1 MVQEIAF
8 TSNPNMDSALRELF
22 GQLKGS
28 PSSYKAVIFVASVSY
43 DFPQLSQKIH
53 EHFPGCEVMGASTS
67 GEICDTKGFTK
78 QSIVLTTMSDP
89 TTKVSGVIFDGIDQF
104 PIVHKKKIADAASKA
119 GINVGRTG
127 ANRDCFALT
136 FINGLCNAEE
146 ATLALLNAVI
156 GDKEFAIAG
165 GSAGDDLQ
173 FKQTYVSYNGET
185 VSHGAAVLF
194 IKTPKKFV
202 IKRENI
208 FAPMDKT
215 LRLTGVDIETR
226 TVKSINNQSPRKA
239 YAQAL
244 GITESEAANAA
255 LTHPLGRAYGDDVF
269 ISSIASFNPDGSMGM
284 YCRVLPNA
292 GVELMKPLDAV
303 QIAEGTGTFF
313 SGEIKKQ
320 GFVFMVNCILRTIGF
335 EQQGLTGR
343 MAETWRRH
351 FPAYCG
357 FSSYGE
363 QENHLNFNQTLV
375 AIVIEA

>member
-8 TSNPNMDSALRELF
+8 TSNPNMDSALQELF

-28 PSSYKAVIFVASVSY
+28 PSSYKAIIFVASISY
-43 DFPQLSQKIH
+43 DFPMLSQRIH
-53 EHFPGCEVMGASTS
+53 AQFPNCEVMGASTS

-78 QSIVLTTMSDP
+78 KSIVLTTMSDP

-104 PIVHKKKIADAASKA
+104 PIVHKKKIADAAVRA
-119 GINVGRTG
+119 GISLGRNG
-127 ANRDCFALT
+127 ANKDSFALT

-173 FKQTYVSYNGET
+173 FKQTYVCYNGEV

-194 IKTPKKFV
+194 FKTQKKFV

-208 FAPMDKT
+208 FAPTGKT
-215 LRLTGVDIETR
+215 LRLTSVDIETR
-226 TVKSINNQSPRKA
+226 TVKTINNQSPRRA

-244 GITESEAANAA
+244 GISESEAANAA
-255 LTHPLGRAYGDDVF
+255 LTHPLGRAYGDNVF
-269 ISSIASFNPDGSMGM
+269 ISSIANFNPDGSMGM

-292 GVELMKPLDAV
+292 GVELMQPLDAV
-303 QIAEGTGTFF
+303 QIANKTGEAFRQ
-313 SGEIKKQ
+313 EVKKQ
-320 GFVFMVNCILRTIGF
+320 GFVFLVNCILRTIGF
-335 EQQGLTGR
+335 EQQSLTGR
-343 MAETWRRH
+343 IAETWRKY

-363 QENHLNFNQTLV
+363 QEDHLNFNQTLL

>member
-1 MVQEIAF
+1 MIQEIAF
-8 TSNPNMDSALRELF
+8 SSNPDMDSALRELF

-28 PSSYKAVIFVASVSY
+28 PSSCKAVIFMASVCY
-43 DFPQLSQKIH
+43 DFPLLSQRIQSK
-53 EHFPGCEVMGASTS
+53 FPGCEVMGASTS
-67 GEICDTKGFTK
+67 GEICGAEGFSK
-78 QSIVLTTMSDP
+78 KSIVLTTMSDP
-89 TTKVSGVIFDGIDQF
+89 ATKVSGVIFDDIDQF
-104 PIVHKKKIADAASKA
+104 PIVHKKAIADAASRA
-119 GINVGRTG
+119 GISLGRNG
-127 ANRDCFALT
+127 ANKDGFALT

-173 FKQTYVSYNGET
+173 FKQTYVSYNGRT

-194 IKTPKKFV
+194 FKTPKKFV

-208 FAPMDKT
+208 FAPTGKT
-215 LRLTGVDIETR
+215 LRLTGVDIESR
-226 TVKSINNQSPRKA
+226 TVKSINNQSPRRA

-244 GITESEAANAA
+244 GISESEAANAA

-292 GVELMKPLDAV
+292 GVELMQPPDAV
-303 QIAEGTGTFF
+303 QIAGRTGEEFTK
-313 SGEIKKQ
+313 EVKKQ
-320 GFVFMVNCILRTIGF
+320 GFVFLVNCILRTIGF

-343 MAETWRRH
+343 IAETWRRY

-363 QENHLNFNQTLV
+363 QKDHLNFNQTLL

>member
-8 TSNPNMDSALRELF
+8 TSNPNMDAALRDLF
-22 GQLKGS
+22 GQLKGN
-28 PSSYKAVIFVASVSY
+28 PSSYKAIIFVASVCY
-43 DFPQLSQKIH
+43 DFPLLSQKIH
-53 EHFPGCEVMGASTS
+53 EQFPHCEVMGASTS

-78 QSIVLTTMSDP
+78 KSIVLTTMSDP
-89 TTKVSGVIFDGIDQF
+89 VTRVSGVIFDGIDQF
-104 PIVHKKKIADAASKA
+104 PIVHRKKIADAATKA
-119 GINVGRTG
+119 GICVGRPG
-127 ANRDCFALT
+127 ANKDCFALT

-156 GDKEFAIAG
+156 GDKDFAIAG

-194 IKTPKKFV
+194 FKTQKKFV

-208 FAPMDKT
+208 FAPSGKT
-215 LRLTGVDIETR
+215 LRLTGVDIESR
-226 TVKSINNQSPRKA
+226 TIRTINNQSPKRA

-244 GITESEAANAA
+244 DIAESEAGNAA

-269 ISSIASFNPDGSMGM
+269 ISSIANFNPDGSMGM

-292 GVELMKPLDAV
+292 GVELMNPLDAV
-303 QIAEGTGTFF
+303 QIAHDTGKAF
-313 SGEIKKQ
+313 SDEIQKQ
-320 GFVFMVNCILRTIGF
+320 GFVFLVNCILRTIGF
-335 EQQGLTGR
+335 EQQGLTER
-343 MAETWRRH
+343 IADTWRKY

-363 QENHLNFNQTLV
+363 QKDHLNFNQTLL
-375 AIVIEA
+375 AIVVEA